1 MHAFCWESMCSIHP
15 AAPCQAVH
23 LLDLQKGDMQWL
35 LAILG
40 RNAEEENMN
49 LKNTVFWFQ
58 LFWHPMHDV
67 QLFSE
72 QGSLLSYQ
80 ICALRY
86 WLGNFLWQ
94 TGCWTRP
101 GPYHVGCHA
110 GRLRHWSF
118 LLNTC
123 NVDGLLHVL
132 TWVYGCQ
139 SFTVNVGKADSARHV
154 VSMGQLFSRLRTPS
168 GGHFL
173 AVLDPRI
180 MHVSVCA
187 CGCGFVIFIF
197 CAIWHLGTSDLLS
210 NMKSW
215 TCQSNWSRNLHKL
228 IYKFNMTLPVE
239 MVSVDL
245 PVKWKNQHVMMP
257 WPVLPFSSWLK
268 CIFKRTKGQPV
279 LAGYTLDQEDSW
291 KTMFQNFWDKFRRA
305 RGEYHPVFEDHAQRL
320 EVCLPIFIHG
330 DEGRGKLRRAVLAT
344 SVQPVLVSE
353 GHAGHTFNSRF
364 LHSIMPGEHYE
375 GDSTVQILQET
386 LVEDLQNLYTH
397 GCDALG
403 FQFEQC
409 FPVAIF
415 GKHACMLSFCG
426 SCLFVKYVTCQVTT
440 EDGRNL
446 RIFVV
451 LVGTKG
457 DWVYLR
463 ALVVCAC
470 MCWAH
475 DMHEWQ
481 ELQFA
486 DMWCLHEAKPIL

>member
-1 MHAFCWESMCSIHP
+1 M
-15 AAPCQAVH
+15 
-23 LLDLQKGDMQWL
+23 
-35 LAILG
+35 
-40 RNAEEENMN
+40 
-49 LKNTVFWFQ
+49 
-58 LFWHPMHDV
+58 
-67 QLFSE
+67 
-72 QGSLLSYQ
+72 
-80 ICALRY
+80 
-86 WLGNFLWQ
+86 
-94 TGCWTRP
+94 
-101 GPYHVGCHA
+101 
-110 GRLRHWSF
+110 
-118 LLNTC
+118 
-123 NVDGLLHVL
+123 
-132 TWVYGCQ
+132 
-139 SFTVNVGKADSARHV
+139 
-154 VSMGQLFSRLRTPS
+154 
-168 GGHFL
+168 
-173 AVLDPRI
+173 
-180 MHVSVCA
+180 
-187 CGCGFVIFIF
+187 
-197 CAIWHLGTSDLLS
+197 
-210 NMKSW
+210 
-215 TCQSNWSRNLHKL
+215 
-228 IYKFNMTLPVE
+228 
-239 MVSVDL
+239 
-245 PVKWKNQHVMMP
+245 
-257 WPVLPFSSWLK
+257 
-268 CIFKRTKGQPV
+268 

-291 KTMFQNFWDKFRRA
+291 KTMFQNFWDKFQRA

-470 MCWAH
+470 MC
-475 DMHEWQ
+475 
-481 ELQFA
+481 
-486 DMWCLHEAKPIL
+486 